1 MTLADIT
8 LTGSRFNKAVLL
20 SPASAKISKSLLF
33 CHPEGHLL
41 LIEVGILRIVS
52 VSLGRH

>member
-20 SPASAKISKSLLF
+20 SPASAKISKSLLAW
-33 CHPEGHLL
+33 HPEVRLS

-52 VSLGRH
+52 VSQGRH

>member
-8 LTGSRFNKAVLL
+8 LTGSRFNKAALL

-33 CHPEGHLL
+33 CHPEGLL
-41 LIEVGILRIVS
+41 SLIKVGILSIVS
-52 VSLGRH
+52 VSQGRH